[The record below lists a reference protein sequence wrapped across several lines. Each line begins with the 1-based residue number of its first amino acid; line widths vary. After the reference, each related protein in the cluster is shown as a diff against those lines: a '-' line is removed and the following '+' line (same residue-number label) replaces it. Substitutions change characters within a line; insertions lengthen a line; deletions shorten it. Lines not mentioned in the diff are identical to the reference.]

1 MHGLLNQF
9 SSAVVG
15 NIGAFVGAFMG
26 EIVSK
31 GSSFIIDKYRK
42 YTLVNEKLETIEQ
55 LLPKIKSAIEESE
68 RRWIT
73 NEQLLQWLK
82 TLIHAAYQADYVL
95 ETFNYRRMLEIEEK
109 ARNKITTVNTN
120 GRNYIQSPH
129 NIAKR
134 IRTSYN
140 CAKRMVMDDEEIT
153 QLGSVL
159 QRLERAI
166 YDVSEFRK
174 LLEKCEV
181 TVPRALRT
189 PLYMEKGRV
198 FSRQVEMERI
208 INFLFLP
215 STRDD
220 QRVDILPLLGD
231 EGMGKTTLALHACN
245 NERVRNHFSFIIF
258 ISVLCVE
265 TKKDLVLVL
274 RKILDQLCCNHSLL
288 FEEDLFELQWLIKQK
303 LKKEKFLI
311 VLDDVLQVDQIT
323 RSVLH
328 DYLSCGKEGSKVI
341 AASPSKEAVIKFDT
355 VEPIEL
361 MGFQKEEYW
370 FFFRDHAFGSAKP
383 EHHPKLAIIGREIA
397 KRMQG
402 SPLAAKIIGKLLRDK
417 LSAQHWVNVL
427 KVLVEH
433 RLWASC
439 TVFDIC
445 SLFLKLMPG
454 HPRLLRVSY
463 GPCLGGNEIRIDNL
477 EEELISGPFSK
488 KRENR
493 GTMGPEGNR
502 LRVLVAKTDFPTNCC
517 MYHTFEMEACSSY

>member
-181 TVPRALRT
+181 TVPRALR
-189 PLYMEKGRV
+189 
-198 FSRQVEMERI
+198 SQ
-208 INFLFLP
+208 N
-215 STRDD
+215 SS
-220 QRVDILPLLGD
+220 
-231 EGMGKTTLALHACN
+231 LHG
-245 NERVRNHFSFIIF
+245 E
-258 ISVLCVE
+258 
-265 TKKDLVLVL
+265 
-274 RKILDQLCCNHSLL
+274 SLL

-323 RSVLH
+323 WSVLH

-402 SPLAAKIIGKLLRDK
+402 SPLAAC
-417 LSAQHWVNVL
+417 SPL
-427 KVLVEH
+427 K
-433 RLWASC
+433 
-439 TVFDIC
+439 T
-445 SLFLKLMPG
+445 
-454 HPRLLRVSY
+454 
-463 GPCLGGNEIRIDNL
+463 
-477 EEELISGPFSK
+477 
-488 KRENR
+488 
-493 GTMGPEGNR
+493 
-502 LRVLVAKTDFPTNCC
+502 LVAF
-517 MYHTFEMEACSSY
+517 

>member
-1 MHGLLNQF
+1 MHELLSQF
-9 SSAVVG
+9 SSVVVG
-15 NIGAFVGAFMG
+15 AFIGAFTG

-31 GSSFIIDKYRK
+31 GSSFIIDVYSK
-42 YTLVNEKLETIEQ
+42 YTSVDEKLEMIKQ
-55 LLPKIKSAIEESE
+55 LVPKIKSAIEESE

-73 NEQLLQWLK
+73 NEQLLQWLR
-82 TLIHAAYQADYVL
+82 TLIHTTYQADYVL
-95 ETFNYRRMLEIEEK
+95 ETFNSRRMLEIEEK
-109 ARNKITTVNTN
+109 ARNKITPVNINT
-120 GRNYIQSPH
+120 GNYIQSPY

-134 IRTSYN
+134 IRTSYKY
-140 CAKRMVMDDEEIT
+140 AKKMVMGDEEIT
-153 QLGSVL
+153 ELGSVL
-159 QRLERAI
+159 QRLERAV

-174 LLEKCEV
+174 LLEKCQL
-181 TVPRALRT
+181 TICRTIRT

-245 NERVRNHFSFIIF
+245 NERVRTHFSLIIF

-265 TKKDLVLVL
+265 TKKDLVLIL
-274 RKILDQLCCNHSLL
+274 RKILDQSCCNHSLL

-303 LKKEKFLI
+303 LKKERFLI
-311 VLDDVLQVDQIT
+311 VLDDVLEVDQIT
-323 RSVLH
+323 WSVLH

-341 AASPSKEAVIKFDT
+341 VASPSKEAVIKFDT

-370 FFFRDHAFGSAKP
+370 FFFKDHAFGSAKP
-383 EHHPKLAIIGREIA
+383 VHHPKLAIIGREIA

-402 SPLAAKIIGKLLRDK
+402 SPLAAKIIGKVLREK
-417 LSAQHWVNVL
+417 LSAEHWVNVL

-433 RLWASC
+433 RLWVSC

-463 GPCLGGNEIRIDNL
+463 SPHLGGNEVWIDNL
-477 EEELISGPFSK
+477 EEELISGPFSQ
-488 KRENR
+488 KRENG
-493 GTMGPEGNR
+493 GTMGPEGNQ

-517 MYHTFEMEACSSY
+517 MYHTFEMELVDLTRML